1 MDFYLGLLQIFGV
14 HTLLGLSAYV
24 VLLTGQVSMAQ
35 AGFYAIGAYT
45 AGAATAM
52 FGLHILPAVLIAGV
66 LTAAVACVV
75 GFPALR
81 VKGLMLV
88 VATLAFGEMV
98 RLFFFNLTWQVERNG
113 ELVGPNGA
121 EGFRSI
127 RYFPEN
133 GWEMWHVTAF
143 IWAFVV
149 LVMAVLWWVDRTRAG
164 AVLRAVGHDETAA
177 QSVGLN
183 LTAVKVGAMTAGG
196 FIAGLG
202 GGIYAHTVTHIEHAI
217 FGVLLATFAIAY
229 PILGGL
235 GSVFGTL
242 IAVVFIQ
249 GVLVEGLRFLGD
261 WRSLL
266 FGALIVIAMNLRPT
280 GLLGEHAPRLRSLFG
295 GRRQKTEALE
305 LKEAE

>member
-1 MDFYLGLLQIFGV
+1 MDFYLGLLQIIGV

-35 AGFYAIGAYT
+35 AGFYAIGAYV
-45 AGAATAM
+45 AAMCTAM
-52 FGLHILPAVLIAGV
+52 LALHILPAIVIAGMI
-66 LTAAVACVV
+66 TAIIACIV

-98 RLFFFNLTWQVERNG
+98 RLFFFNFTWQIERGG
-113 ELVGPNGA
+113 ELIGPNGA
-121 EGFRSI
+121 EGFRAI
-127 RYFPEN
+127 RFFPEN
-133 GWEMWHVTAF
+133 GWEIWHVTGF
-143 IWAFVV
+143 IWAVV
-149 LVMAVLWWVDRTRAG
+149 AVVMAALWWIDNTRAG

-177 QSVGLN
+177 QSIGLN

-196 FIAGLG
+196 LIAGMG
-202 GGIYAHTVTHIEHAI
+202 GGIYAHTVTHIEHLV

-242 IAVVFIQ
+242 IAVFFIQ
-249 GVLVEGLRFLGD
+249 GFLVEGLRFLGD

-266 FGALIVIAMNLRPT
+266 FGALIVMAMNFRPT
-280 GLLGEHAPRLRSLFG
+280 GLLGERMPRLF
-295 GRRQKTEALE
+295 RRRPSNEQLN

>member
-1 MDFYLGLLQIFGV
+1 MDFYFGLLQIIGV

-35 AGFYAIGAYT
+35 AGFFAIGAYV
-45 AGAATAM
+45 AAMSTAM
-52 FGLHILPAVLIAGV
+52 FGLHILPGMLIAG
-66 LTAAVACVV
+66 LITAAVACVV

-113 ELVGPNGA
+113 VMVGPDGA

-127 RYFPEN
+127 RFFPEN
-133 GWEMWHVTAF
+133 GWEIWHVTLF
-143 IWAFVV
+143 IWAVV
-149 LVMAVLWWVDRTRAG
+149 VVVMTALHWVDRTRAG

-177 QSVGLN
+177 QSIGLN
-183 LTAVKVGAMTAGG
+183 LTAIKVGAMTAGG
-196 FIAGLG
+196 LIAGMG
-202 GGIYAHTVTHIEHAI
+202 GGIYAHTVTHIEHLV

-242 IAVVFIQ
+242 LAVIFVQ
-249 GVLVEGLRFLGD
+249 GFLVEGLRFMGD

-266 FGALIVIAMNLRPT
+266 FGALIVVAMNFRPT
-280 GLLGEHAPRLRSLFG
+280 GLLGERMPRLFRSKARTDISDKF
-295 GRRQKTEALE
+295 A

>member
-1 MDFYLGLLQIFGV
+1 MDFYLGLLQIIGV

-35 AGFYAIGAYT
+35 AGFYAIGAYV
-45 AGAATAM
+45 AAMCTAM
-52 FGLHILPAVLIAGV
+52 FGLHILPAIIVAGLV
-66 LTAAVACVV
+66 TAAIACVV

-98 RLFFFNLTWQVERNG
+98 RLFFFNFSWQVERGG
-113 ELVGPNGA
+113 ELIGPNSA
-121 EGFRSI
+121 EGFRAI
-127 RYFPEN
+127 RFFPEN
-133 GWEMWHVTAF
+133 GWEIWHVTGF
-143 IWAFVV
+143 IWIVV
-149 LVMAVLWWVDRTRAG
+149 AVVMGALWWIDNTRAG

-177 QSVGLN
+177 QSIGLN
-183 LTAVKVGAMTAGG
+183 LTAVKVGAMTLGGLVAGM
-196 FIAGLG
+196 G
-202 GGIYAHTVTHIEHAI
+202 GGIYAHTVTHIEHAV

-242 IAVVFIQ
+242 IAVIFIQ
-249 GVLVEGLRFLGD
+249 GFLVEGLRFLGD

-266 FGALIVIAMNLRPT
+266 FGALIVLAMNFRPT
-280 GLLGEHAPRLRSLFG
+280 GLLGERMPRLFK
-295 GRRQKTEALE
+295 RRGPDKLE

>member
-1 MDFYLGLLQIFGV
+1 MDFYLGLLQIIGV

-35 AGFYAIGAYT
+35 AGFYAIGAYV
-45 AGAATAM
+45 AAMCTAM
-52 FGLHILPAVLIAGV
+52 FGFHILPAIIVAGLV
-66 LTAAVACVV
+66 AAAVACVV

-98 RLFFFNLTWQVERNG
+98 RLFFFNFTWQVERGG
-113 ELVGPNGA
+113 ELIGPNGA
-121 EGFRSI
+121 EGFRAI
-127 RYFPEN
+127 RFFPEN
-133 GWEMWHVTAF
+133 GWETGDVTLF
-143 IWAFVV
+143 IWSVV
-149 LVMAVLWWVDRTRAG
+149 AVVMAAIWWVDNSRAG
-164 AVLRAVGHDETAA
+164 AVLRAVGHDEVAA
-177 QSVGLN
+177 QSIGLN

-196 FIAGLG
+196 LIAGMG
-202 GGIYAHTVTHIEHAI
+202 GGIYAHTVTHIEHLV

-242 IAVVFIQ
+242 IAVIFIQ
-249 GVLVEGLRFLGD
+249 GFLVEGLRFLGD

-266 FGALIVIAMNLRPT
+266 FGALIVLAMNFRPT
-280 GLLGEHAPRLRSLFG
+280 GLLGERMARVFKRA
-295 GRRQKTEALE
+295 RRDTLTV
-305 LKEAE
+305 KEAD

>member
-1 MDFYLGLLQIFGV
+1 MDFYFGLAQIIGV

-35 AGFYAIGAYT
+35 AGFYAIGAYV
-45 AGAATAM
+45 AAMCTAM
-52 FGLHILPAVLIAGV
+52 FGLHIIPAILIAG
-66 LTAAVACVV
+66 LATAIVACIV

-98 RLFFFNLTWQVERNG
+98 RLFFFNFTWQVERGG
-113 ELVGPNGA
+113 EMVGPNGA

-127 RYFPEN
+127 RFFPEN
-133 GWEMWHVTAF
+133 GWEIWEVTGF
-143 IWAFVV
+143 IWIVV
-149 LVMAVLWWVDRTRAG
+149 ALVMAALYWIDSTRAG

-177 QSVGLN
+177 QSIGLN

-196 FIAGLG
+196 LIAGMG
-202 GGIYAHTVTHIEHAI
+202 GGIYAHTVTHIEHLV

-242 IAVVFIQ
+242 IAVIFVQ
-249 GVLVEGLRFLGD
+249 GLLVEGLRFLGD

-266 FGALIVIAMNLRPT
+266 FGALIVVAMNFRPT
-280 GLLGEHAPRLRSLFG
+280 GLLGEQMPRLFK
-295 GRRQKTEALE
+295 RRARESALT
-305 LKEAE
+305 LKEES

>member
-1 MDFYLGLLQIFGV
+1 MDFYLGLLQIIGV

-35 AGFYAIGAYT
+35 AGFYAIGAYV
-45 AGAATAM
+45 AAMCTAM
-52 FGLHILPAVLIAGV
+52 LALHILPAIVIAGMI
-66 LTAAVACVV
+66 TAIIACIV

-98 RLFFFNLTWQVERNG
+98 RLFFFNFTWQIERGG
-113 ELVGPNGA
+113 ELIGPNGA
-121 EGFRSI
+121 EGFRAI
-127 RYFPEN
+127 RFFPEN
-133 GWEMWHVTAF
+133 GWEIWHVTGF
-143 IWAFVV
+143 IWAVV
-149 LVMAVLWWVDRTRAG
+149 AVVMAALWWIDNTRAG

-177 QSVGLN
+177 QSIGLN

-196 FIAGLG
+196 LIAGMG
-202 GGIYAHTVTHIEHAI
+202 GGIYAHTVTHIEHLV

-242 IAVVFIQ
+242 IAVFFIQ
-249 GVLVEGLRFLGD
+249 GFLVEGLRFLGD

-266 FGALIVIAMNLRPT
+266 FGALIVVAMNFRPT
-280 GLLGEHAPRLRSLFG
+280 GLLGERMPRLF
-295 GRRQKTEALE
+295 RRRPSNEQLN

>member
-1 MDFYLGLLQIFGV
+1 MDFYFGLLQIIGV

-35 AGFYAIGAYT
+35 AGFFAIGAYV
-45 AGAATAM
+45 AAMSTAM
-52 FGLHILPAVLIAGV
+52 FGLHILPGMLIAG
-66 LTAAVACVV
+66 LITAAVACVV

-113 ELVGPNGA
+113 VMVGPDGA

-127 RYFPEN
+127 RFFPEN
-133 GWEMWHVTAF
+133 GWEIWHVTLF
-143 IWAFVV
+143 IWAVV
-149 LVMAVLWWVDRTRAG
+149 VVVMTALHWVDRTRAG

-177 QSVGLN
+177 QSIGLN
-183 LTAVKVGAMTAGG
+183 LTAIKVGAMTAGG
-196 FIAGLG
+196 LIAGMG
-202 GGIYAHTVTHIEHAI
+202 GGIYAHTVTHIEHLV

-242 IAVVFIQ
+242 LAVIFVQ
-249 GVLVEGLRFLGD
+249 GFLVEGLRFMGD

-266 FGALIVIAMNLRPT
+266 FGALIVVAMNFRPT
-280 GLLGEHAPRLRSLFG
+280 GLLGERMPRLFRSKARTDTSDKL
-295 GRRQKTEALE
+295 A

>member
-1 MDFYLGLLQIFGV
+1 MDFYLGLLQIIGV

-35 AGFYAIGAYT
+35 AGFYAIGAYV
-45 AGAATAM
+45 AAMCTAM
-52 FGLHILPAVLIAGV
+52 FGFHILPAIIVAGLV
-66 LTAAVACVV
+66 TAAIACVV

-98 RLFFFNLTWQVERNG
+98 RLFFFNFTWRIERGG

-121 EGFRSI
+121 EGFRAI
-127 RYFPEN
+127 RFFPEN
-133 GWEMWHVTAF
+133 GWETGDVTLF
-143 IWAFVV
+143 IWTVV
-149 LVMAVLWWVDRTRAG
+149 AVVMAALWWIDSSRAG

-177 QSVGLN
+177 QSIGLN

-196 FIAGLG
+196 LIAGMG
-202 GGIYAHTVTHIEHAI
+202 GGIYAHTVTHIEHLV

-249 GVLVEGLRFLGD
+249 GFLVEGLRFLGD

-266 FGALIVIAMNLRPT
+266 FGALIVLAMNFRPT
-280 GLLGEHAPRLRSLFG
+280 GLLGERMPRLFK
-295 GRRQKTEALE
+295 RRTRATTLE
-305 LKEAE
+305 LKESE

>member
-1 MDFYLGLLQIFGV
+1 MDFYLGLLQIIGV

-35 AGFYAIGAYT
+35 AGFYAIGAYV
-45 AGAATAM
+45 AAMCTAM
-52 FGLHILPAVLIAGV
+52 FGFHILPAIIVAGLV
-66 LTAAVACVV
+66 TAAIACIV

-98 RLFFFNLTWQVERNG
+98 RLFFFNLTWQVERGG
-113 ELVGPNGA
+113 ELIGPNGA
-121 EGFRSI
+121 EGFRAI
-127 RYFPEN
+127 RFFPEN
-133 GWEMWHVTAF
+133 GWEIWHVTGF
-143 IWAFVV
+143 IWIVV
-149 LVMAVLWWVDRTRAG
+149 AVVMGALWWIDNSRAG

-177 QSVGLN
+177 QSIGLN
-183 LTAVKVGAMTAGG
+183 LTAVKVGAMTLGG
-196 FIAGLG
+196 LIAGMG
-202 GGIYAHTVTHIEHAI
+202 GGIYAHTVTHIEHAV

-235 GSVFGTL
+235 GTVFGTL
-242 IAVVFIQ
+242 IAVIFVQ
-249 GVLVEGLRFLGD
+249 GLLVEGLRFLGD

-266 FGALIVIAMNLRPT
+266 FGALIVLAMNFRPT
-280 GLLGEHAPRLRSLFG
+280 GLLGERMPWLLR
-295 GRRQKTEALE
+295 RRASDKLE

>member
-1 MDFYLGLLQIFGV
+1 MDFYFGLLQIIGV

-35 AGFYAIGAYT
+35 AGFFAIGAYI
-45 AGAATAM
+45 AAMSTAM
-52 FGLHILPAVLIAGV
+52 FGLHILPGMLIAG
-66 LTAAVACVV
+66 LITAAVACVV

-98 RLFFFNLTWQVERNG
+98 RLFFFNLTWQVEHNG
-113 ELVGPNGA
+113 VMVGPDGA

-127 RYFPEN
+127 RFFPEN
-133 GWEMWHVTAF
+133 GWEIWHVTLF
-143 IWAFVV
+143 IWGVV
-149 LVMAVLWWVDRTRAG
+149 VVVMAALHWVDRTRAG

-177 QSVGLN
+177 QSIGLN
-183 LTAVKVGAMTAGG
+183 LTAIKVGAMTAGG
-196 FIAGLG
+196 LIAGMG
-202 GGIYAHTVTHIEHAI
+202 GGIYAHTVTHIEHLV

-235 GSVFGTL
+235 GSVFGTVL
-242 IAVVFIQ
+242 AVIFVQ
-249 GVLVEGLRFLGD
+249 GFLVEGLRFMGE

-266 FGALIVIAMNLRPT
+266 FGALIVVAMNFRPT
-280 GLLGEHAPRLRSLFG
+280 GLLGERMPRLFRSKASAGTSDKL
-295 GRRQKTEALE
+295 A

>member
-1 MDFYLGLLQIFGV
+1 MDFYLGLLQIIGV

-35 AGFYAIGAYT
+35 AGFYAIGAYV
-45 AGAATAM
+45 AAMCTAM
-52 FGLHILPAVLIAGV
+52 LGLHILPAIVIAGMI
-66 LTAAVACVV
+66 TAIIACIV

-98 RLFFFNLTWQVERNG
+98 RLFFFNFTWQIERGG
-113 ELVGPNGA
+113 ELIGPNGA
-121 EGFRSI
+121 EGFRAI
-127 RYFPEN
+127 RFFPEN
-133 GWEMWHVTAF
+133 GWEIWHVTGF
-143 IWAFVV
+143 IWAVV
-149 LVMAVLWWVDRTRAG
+149 AVVMAALWWIDNTRAG

-177 QSVGLN
+177 QSIGLN

-196 FIAGLG
+196 LIAGMG
-202 GGIYAHTVTHIEHAI
+202 GGIYAHTVTHIEHLV

-242 IAVVFIQ
+242 IAVFFIQ
-249 GVLVEGLRFLGD
+249 GFLVEGLRFLGD

-266 FGALIVIAMNLRPT
+266 FGALIVVAMNFRPT
-280 GLLGEHAPRLRSLFG
+280 GLLGERMPRLF
-295 GRRQKTEALE
+295 RRRPSNEQLN

>member
-1 MDFYLGLLQIFGV
+1 MEFYLGLLQILGV
-14 HTLLGLSAYV
+14 HTLLGLSAYI

-35 AGFYAIGAYT
+35 AGFYAVGAYL
-45 AGAATAM
+45 AAACTTM
-52 FGLHILPAVLIAGV
+52 FGLHILPAILIAAV
-66 LTAAVACVV
+66 LTGALACLV

-98 RLFFFNLTWQVERNG
+98 RLFFFNLTWQIDRSG

-127 RYFPEN
+127 RFFPEN
-133 GWEMWHVTAF
+133 GWGTADVAIF
-143 IWAFVV
+143 IWVV
-149 LVMAVLWWVDRTRAG
+149 VAVVMALLYWVDNTRAG

-177 QSVGLN
+177 QSIGLN
-183 LTAVKVGAMTAGG
+183 LTAIKVGAMAAGG
-196 FIAGLG
+196 AIAGLG
-202 GGIYAHTVTHIEHAI
+202 GGIYAHTVTHIEHGV
-217 FGVLLATFAIAY
+217 FGILLATFAIAY

-242 IAVVFIQ
+242 IAVVFVQ
-249 GVLVEGLRFLGD
+249 GFLVEGLRFLGD

-266 FGALIVIAMNLRPT
+266 FGALIVVAMNLRPT
-280 GLLGEHAPRLRSLFG
+280 GLLGERMPRLSQLLRRRSAAANKLN
-295 GRRQKTEALE
+295 EAD
-305 LKEAE
+305 

>member
-1 MDFYLGLLQIFGV
+1 MDFYLGLLQIIGV

-35 AGFYAIGAYT
+35 AGFYAIGAY
-45 AGAATAM
+45 AAAICTAM
-52 FGLHILPAVLIAGV
+52 FGFHILPAILVAGLV
-66 LTAAVACVV
+66 TAAVACVV

-98 RLFFFNLTWQVERNG
+98 RLFFFNFTWQIERNG
-113 ELVGPNGA
+113 EMIGPNGA
-121 EGFRSI
+121 EGFRAI
-127 RYFPEN
+127 RFFPEN
-133 GWEMWHVTAF
+133 GWETADVTLF
-143 IWAFVV
+143 IWGVV
-149 LVMAVLWWVDRTRAG
+149 AAVMAALWWIDNSRAG

-177 QSVGLN
+177 QSIGLN

-196 FIAGLG
+196 LIAGMG
-202 GGIYAHTVTHIEHAI
+202 GGIYAHTVTHIEHLV

-242 IAVVFIQ
+242 IAVIFIQ
-249 GVLVEGLRFLGD
+249 GFLVEGLRFVGD

-266 FGALIVIAMNLRPT
+266 FGALIVLAMNFRPT
-280 GLLGEHAPRLRSLFG
+280 GLLGEKMPRLFKRRRSG
-295 GRRQKTEALE
+295 EALNY
-305 LKEAE
+305 KEAE

>member
-1 MDFYLGLLQIFGV
+1 MDFYLGLLQIIGV

-35 AGFYAIGAYT
+35 AGFYAIGAYV
-45 AGAATAM
+45 AAMCTAM
-52 FGLHILPAVLIAGV
+52 FGFHILPAIIVAGLV
-66 LTAAVACVV
+66 TAAIACIV

-98 RLFFFNLTWQVERNG
+98 RLFFFNFTWQVERGG

-121 EGFRSI
+121 EGFRAI
-127 RYFPEN
+127 RFFPEN
-133 GWEMWHVTAF
+133 GWEIWHVTGF
-143 IWAFVV
+143 IWIVV
-149 LVMAVLWWVDRTRAG
+149 AVVMAALWWIDNTRTG

-177 QSVGLN
+177 QSIGLN
-183 LTAVKVGAMTAGG
+183 LTAVKVGAMTLGG
-196 FIAGLG
+196 LIAGMG
-202 GGIYAHTVTHIEHAI
+202 GGIYAHTVTHIEHLV

-242 IAVVFIQ
+242 IAVIFIQ
-249 GVLVEGLRFLGD
+249 GFLVEGLRFLGD

-266 FGALIVIAMNLRPT
+266 FGALIVLAMNFRPT
-280 GLLGEHAPRLRSLFG
+280 GLLGERMPRLF
-295 GRRQKTEALE
+295 RRRERDALA

>member
-1 MDFYLGLLQIFGV
+1 MDFYLGLLQIIGV

-35 AGFYAIGAYT
+35 AGFYAIGAYV
-45 AGAATAM
+45 AGACTAM
-52 FGLHILPAVLIAGV
+52 FGLHILPAMLIAGLV
-66 LTAAVACVV
+66 SAAVAFAV

-98 RLFFFNLTWQVERNG
+98 RLFFFNLNWQVERNG
-113 ELVGPNGA
+113 VLIGPNGA

-127 RYFPEN
+127 RFFPEN
-133 GWEMWHVTAF
+133 GWELWHVTAF
-143 IWAFVV
+143 IWTVV
-149 LVMAVLWWVDRTRAG
+149 LVVMAALHWVDRSRAG

-177 QSVGLN
+177 QSIGLN
-183 LTAVKVGAMTAGG
+183 LTAIKVGAMTAAGL
-196 FIAGLG
+196 IAGMG
-202 GGIYAHTVTHIEHAI
+202 GGIYAHTVTHIEHLI

-235 GSVFGTL
+235 GSVLGTVL
-242 IAVVFIQ
+242 AVFFIQ
-249 GVLVEGLRFLGD
+249 GFLVEGLRFMGD
-261 WRSLL
+261 WRSIL
-266 FGALIVIAMNLRPT
+266 FGALIVVAMNFRPT
-280 GLLGEHAPRLRSLFG
+280 GLLGEKMPRFLR
-295 GRRQKTEALE
+295 GRRAKPEKLS

>member
-1 MDFYLGLLQIFGV
+1 MDFYLGLLQIIGV

-35 AGFYAIGAYT
+35 AGFYAIGAYV
-45 AGAATAM
+45 AAMCTAM
-52 FGLHILPAVLIAGV
+52 FGFHILPAIIVAGLVAAAIA
-66 LTAAVACVV
+66 CIV

-98 RLFFFNLTWQVERNG
+98 RLFFFNLTWQVERGG
-113 ELVGPNGA
+113 ELIGPNGA
-121 EGFRSI
+121 EGFRAI
-127 RYFPEN
+127 RFFPEN
-133 GWEMWHVTAF
+133 GWEIWHVTGF
-143 IWAFVV
+143 IWIVV
-149 LVMAVLWWVDRTRAG
+149 AVVMGALWWIDNTRAG

-177 QSVGLN
+177 QSIGLN
-183 LTAVKVGAMTAGG
+183 LTAVKVGAMTLGG
-196 FIAGLG
+196 LIAGMG
-202 GGIYAHTVTHIEHAI
+202 GGIYAHTVTHIEHAV

-242 IAVVFIQ
+242 IAVIFIQ
-249 GVLVEGLRFLGD
+249 GFLVEGLRFLGD

-266 FGALIVIAMNLRPT
+266 FGALIVLAMNFRPT
-280 GLLGEHAPRLRSLFG
+280 GLLGERMPRLFK
-295 GRRQKTEALE
+295 RRGSDKLE

>member
-1 MDFYLGLLQIFGV
+1 MDFYLGLLQIIGV

-35 AGFYAIGAYT
+35 AGFYAIGAY
-45 AGAATAM
+45 AAAICTAM
-52 FGLHILPAVLIAGV
+52 FGFHILPAILVAGLV
-66 LTAAVACVV
+66 TAAVACVV

-98 RLFFFNLTWQVERNG
+98 RLFFFNFTWQIERNG
-113 ELVGPNGA
+113 EMIGPNGA
-121 EGFRSI
+121 EGFRAI
-127 RYFPEN
+127 RFFPEN
-133 GWEMWHVTAF
+133 GWETADVTLF
-143 IWAFVV
+143 IWGVV
-149 LVMAVLWWVDRTRAG
+149 AAVMAAMWWIDNSRAG

-177 QSVGLN
+177 QSIGLN

-196 FIAGLG
+196 LIAGMG
-202 GGIYAHTVTHIEHAI
+202 GGIYAHTVTHIEHLV

-242 IAVVFIQ
+242 IAVIFIQ
-249 GVLVEGLRFLGD
+249 GFLVEGLRFVGD

-266 FGALIVIAMNLRPT
+266 FGALIVLAMNFRPT
-280 GLLGEHAPRLRSLFG
+280 GLLGEKMPRLFKRRRSG
-295 GRRQKTEALE
+295 EALNY
-305 LKEAE
+305 KEAE

>member
-1 MDFYLGLLQIFGV
+1 MDFYFGLLQIIGV

-35 AGFYAIGAYT
+35 AGFFAIGAYV
-45 AGAATAM
+45 AAMSTAM
-52 FGLHILPAVLIAGV
+52 FGLHILPGMLIAG
-66 LTAAVACVV
+66 LIAAAVACVV

-113 ELVGPNGA
+113 VMVGPDGA

-127 RYFPEN
+127 RFFPEN
-133 GWEMWHVTAF
+133 GWEIWHVTLF
-143 IWAFVV
+143 IWAVVV
-149 LVMAVLWWVDRTRAG
+149 LVMAALHWVDRTRAG

-177 QSVGLN
+177 QSIGLN
-183 LTAVKVGAMTAGG
+183 LTAIKVGAMTAGG
-196 FIAGLG
+196 LIAGMG
-202 GGIYAHTVTHIEHAI
+202 GGIYAHTVTHIEHLV

-242 IAVVFIQ
+242 LAVIFVQ
-249 GVLVEGLRFLGD
+249 GFLVEGLRFMGD

-266 FGALIVIAMNLRPT
+266 FGALIVVAMNFRPT
-280 GLLGEHAPRLRSLFG
+280 GLLGERMPRLFRSKARSDNSDKL
-295 GRRQKTEALE
+295 A